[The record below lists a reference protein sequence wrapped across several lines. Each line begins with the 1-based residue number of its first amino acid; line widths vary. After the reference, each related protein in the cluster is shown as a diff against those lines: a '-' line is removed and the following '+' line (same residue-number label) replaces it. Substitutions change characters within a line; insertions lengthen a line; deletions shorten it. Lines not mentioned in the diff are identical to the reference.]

1 MEATPSAYHYCF
13 GLPRYTNKAFI
24 HTPQITYAQL
34 SACHVRRARRWR
46 AAAGAPQC
54 HHAQV
59 WWPCLVLPSGS
70 HVWCGCVSAICSLHP
85 LKMIERPLTLS
96 FNAIIPAC
104 HHLSTYPYVCLA
116 VGRCS
121 ELLISFSQLISTP
134 FNSLWCVYV
143 AWRKI
148 PPSLGLLFT
157 LIPTFRGPWCSL
169 SLCVSGQYTISHS
182 SPWHGTHFPITPAK
196 RDWKAW
202 LHGKWPPPPSFTS
215 IKTTFYPKT

>member
-1 MEATPSAYHYCF
+1 MHNFRPVMSGAHGADGLLRERRSATMHKFDDPAWFSPP
-13 GLPRYTNKAFI
+13 G
-24 HTPQITYAQL
+24 
-34 SACHVRRARRWR
+34 
-46 AAAGAPQC
+46 QC
-54 HHAQV
+54 I
-59 WWPCLVLPSGS
+59 

-202 LHGKWPPPPSFTS
+202 LHGKWPPLHRSPASRQHFTL
-215 IKTTFYPKT
+215 KRNLCRELL